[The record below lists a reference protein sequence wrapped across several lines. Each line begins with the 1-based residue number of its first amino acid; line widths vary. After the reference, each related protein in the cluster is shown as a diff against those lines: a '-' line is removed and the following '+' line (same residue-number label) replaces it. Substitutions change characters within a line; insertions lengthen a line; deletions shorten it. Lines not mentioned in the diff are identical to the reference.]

1 MESAIVLGRAGGE
14 RGLDIRQLV
23 FRRGEDHRDRLD
35 LGDGH
40 DAGLRRGIDDVADID
55 LPQPD
60 DAGDRR
66 LDGGVIE
73 LGLRVLD
80 QRGVGLDLR
89 RQLRDG
95 GALRIGLLPGG
106 EFAELGEAL
115 QVEVG
120 VGEIGLVLGLLGLG
134 LVERGLERP
143 RIDLDQR
150 VAFLDELAFLKRDPV
165 DLAVDAGADQDGV
178 EALYGAEAGQ
188 IDRKISLL
196 DRGNPHRDGGTG
208 RYALLRVSLC
218 LMIFAVE
225 SLPAQITQPSDRY
238 DQQNPTDGA

>member
-1 MESAIVLGRAGGE
+1 MARAGGE

-40 DAGLRRGIDDVADID
+40 DAGLGRGIDDVADVD
-55 LPQPD
+55 LAQPG

-80 QRGVGLDLR
+80 RAVSACDLR

-95 GALRIGLLPGG
+95 GALRIGLLPGR
-106 EFAELGEAL
+106 EFAELGKAL
-115 QVEVG
+115 QIEVG
-120 VGEIGLVLGLLGLG
+120 VGEIGFVLGLLGLG
-134 LVERGLERP
+134 LIERGLERP

-150 VAFLDELAFLKRDPV
+150 VAFA
-165 DLAVDAGADQDGV
+165 
-178 EALYGAEAGQ
+178 
-188 IDRKISLL
+188 
-196 DRGNPHRDGGTG
+196 
-208 RYALLRVSLC
+208 
-218 LMIFAVE
+218 
-225 SLPAQITQPSDRY
+225 
-238 DQQNPTDGA
+238 